1 MDIFYEY
8 LIEANKALDN
18 YTELSEYQSLFEATK
33 SEEIAEIEVNN
44 KKAVEKS
51 ESLFKKAINV
61 IRGILDKIRD
71 AITNFFDYLKLS
83 TNEKSAYNK
92 FKNAIKNDP
101 ELGNKKV
108 TVKVYQDITKTYDA
122 AIKRAEDAY
131 EAYKKDEAA
140 NRPDLMKEIQGDV
153 KKGVKVVTKTVTL
166 NALLHI
172 INDDINAAKLM
183 TTAIKSDNRVLDY
196 LEDQF
201 GEKGAKKIKRV
212 AKSRSS
218 LIGMRRFIATLRRD
232 ESKCLIESVQG
243 SLTDAIGLVRSAA
256 KVAPDETKEI
266 IGAGIDVAKIGAGSS
281 IKRKMSEANPI
292 TRMKN
297 KRYEKKVNSTID
309 SIGAMGNSI
318 KKSGDILK
326 SGFSNLGNFTSKE
339 SGDDMY
345 SMYNNDD
352 INYVSEVTL
361 LDIMALG
368 AVLAGGILLVKN
380 AKIPDTE
387 NKRIRKLFKIYERM
401 HPDCIPFKKFKR
413 TTSTFDNLPSEI
425 MQLEVHSKNMTKYIS
440 NPNYYLKYFLY
451 DYKGHSV
458 MYCVEILAKNG
469 SDMIRSNISNFKGCS
484 KHKKYYEA
492 YMCFDRNVY
501 TDTLEL
507 FIKDMEKVYNSNK
520 KMIKESGND
529 DINYIIDTIDKSGS
543 NEDIFKEFEEEAMN
557 FLGDEYYNEGA
568 NYNVA
573 TKFKDVKHECRRKF
587 YLAKKCIR
595 QKKYKESVKYLADAK
610 ESITELK
617 VCLNETVNNPD
628 STITE
633 VAIGILFS
641 AIHDFSDDLD
651 FCAVLALESLVNVS
665 KMKYI
670 QNIQRLAF
678 VFVKLVNE
686 IRMFKNSVDQSEN
699 ITIANFNPYLNRV
712 RAELNKLENLFN
724 KTIDAVAKLDA
735 GISEK
740 RYVELMTPAEKE
752 KYDESREKLLNEIQ
766 TIKTE
771 SVYDDDFM
779 LEETDFDDQFLES
792 LF

>member
-297 KRYEKKVNSTID
+297 KRYKKKVNNTID
-309 SIGAMGNSI
+309 SIDAMGNSI

-345 SMYNNDD
+345 SMYNN
-352 INYVSEVTL
+352 
-361 LDIMALG
+361 
-368 AVLAGGILLVKN
+368 
-380 AKIPDTE
+380 
-387 NKRIRKLFKIYERM
+387 
-401 HPDCIPFKKFKR
+401 
-413 TTSTFDNLPSEI
+413 
-425 MQLEVHSKNMTKYIS
+425 
-440 NPNYYLKYFLY
+440 
-451 DYKGHSV
+451 
-458 MYCVEILAKNG
+458 
-469 SDMIRSNISNFKGCS
+469 
-484 KHKKYYEA
+484 
-492 YMCFDRNVY
+492 
-501 TDTLEL
+501 
-507 FIKDMEKVYNSNK
+507 
-520 KMIKESGND
+520 
-529 DINYIIDTIDKSGS
+529 
-543 NEDIFKEFEEEAMN
+543 EDIFKEFEEEAMN

-573 TKFKDVKHECRRKF
+573 TKFKDAKHECRRKF

-595 QKKYKESVKYLADAK
+595 QKKYKESVKYLAEAK

-641 AIHDFSDDLD
+641 AMHDFSDDLD

-670 QNIQRLAF
+670 QNISKLAF

-712 RAELNKLENLFN
+712 RADLNKLDYLFN

-735 GISEK
+735 GIAENK
-740 RYVELMTPAEKE
+740 YVELMSPAEKE
-752 KYDESREKLLNEIQ
+752 KFNEVREKLLNEIQ
-766 TIKTE
+766 SLKTE
-771 SVYDDDFM
+771 SVYDDFM

>member
-297 KRYEKKVNSTID
+297 KRYEKKVNNTLD
-309 SIGAMGNSI
+309 SIDAMGNSI

-339 SGDDMY
+339 SGGDMY
-345 SMYNNDD
+345 PIYNNEDT
-352 INYVSEVTL
+352 NYISEVAL
-361 LDIMALG
+361 LDIIALG

-380 AKIPDTE
+380 AKIPDKE
-387 NKRIRKLFKIYERM
+387 GKRIEKLFKIYEKM

-413 TTSTFDNLPSEI
+413 TAYTFDNLPSEI
-425 MQLEVHSKNMTKYIS
+425 MQAEVHNKYMSEYIS

-451 DYKGHSV
+451 NYKKYPT

-469 SDMIRSNISNFKGCS
+469 SDMINTNYITSECG
-484 KHKKYYEA
+484 KHKKYYDA
-492 YMCFDRNVY
+492 CMCFDRNVY
-501 TDTLEL
+501 TKTLEL
-507 FIKDMEKVYNSNK
+507 FIKDMEKVYESNK
-520 KMIKESGND
+520 RMIKESCND
-529 DINYIIDTIDKSGS
+529 DIIDIIDTIDKSNT
-543 NEDIFKEFEEEAMN
+543 NEDIFKEFKEEAMD
-557 FLGDEYYNEGA
+557 FLGDEYYEGA
-568 NYNVA
+568 NYDVA
-573 TKFKDVKHECRRKF
+573 TKFKNAKHECRRKF
-587 YLAKKCIR
+587 YLAKKSIR
-595 QKKYKESVKYLADAK
+595 QKKYKESAKYLAEAK
-610 ESITELK
+610 DSITELK

-641 AIHDFSDDLD
+641 AMHDFSDDLD
-651 FCAVLALESLVNVS
+651 FYAVLALESLVNVS

-686 IRMFKNSVDQSEN
+686 IRMFKNSVVQSET
-699 ITIANFNPYLNRV
+699 ITIANFNPYLNRI
-712 RAELNKLENLFN
+712 RAELDKLESLFH
-724 KTIDAVAKLDA
+724 KTIDAVVKLDA

-740 RYVELMTPAEKE
+740 KYFELMTPAEKE
-752 KYDESREKLLNEIQ
+752 KYNESNEKILNEIQ
-766 TIKTE
+766 KIKTE
-771 SVYDDDFM
+771 SVYDDSM

>member
-309 SIGAMGNSI
+309 SIDAMGNSI

-345 SMYNNDD
+345 SMYN
-352 INYVSEVTL
+352 
-361 LDIMALG
+361 
-368 AVLAGGILLVKN
+368 
-380 AKIPDTE
+380 
-387 NKRIRKLFKIYERM
+387 
-401 HPDCIPFKKFKR
+401 
-413 TTSTFDNLPSEI
+413 
-425 MQLEVHSKNMTKYIS
+425 
-440 NPNYYLKYFLY
+440 
-451 DYKGHSV
+451 
-458 MYCVEILAKNG
+458 
-469 SDMIRSNISNFKGCS
+469 
-484 KHKKYYEA
+484 
-492 YMCFDRNVY
+492 
-501 TDTLEL
+501 
-507 FIKDMEKVYNSNK
+507 
-520 KMIKESGND
+520 
-529 DINYIIDTIDKSGS
+529 

-651 FCAVLALESLVNVS
+651 LCAVLALESLVNVS

-735 GISEK
+735 GIYEK

>member
-8 LIEANKALDN
+8 LIEANKALDD

-183 TTAIKSDNRVLDY
+183 TTAIKSDSRVLDY

-218 LIGMRRFIATLRRD
+218 LIGIRRFIATLRRD

-243 SLTDAIGLVRSAA
+243 SLTDAIGLVNSAT
-256 KVAPDETKEI
+256 KIAPDESREIMSIAGDVVKSSLKQNAKE
-266 IGAGIDVAKIGAGSS
+266 K
-281 IKRKMSEANPI
+281 NPI
-292 TRMKN
+292 TIIKN
-297 KRYEKKVNSTID
+297 KRYEKKVKNTID
-309 SIGAMGNSI
+309 NMSSMGNSI

-339 SGDDMY
+339 SSDDMY
-345 SMYNNDD
+345 SMYNND
-352 INYVSEVTL
+352 
-361 LDIMALG
+361 
-368 AVLAGGILLVKN
+368 
-380 AKIPDTE
+380 
-387 NKRIRKLFKIYERM
+387 
-401 HPDCIPFKKFKR
+401 
-413 TTSTFDNLPSEI
+413 
-425 MQLEVHSKNMTKYIS
+425 
-440 NPNYYLKYFLY
+440 
-451 DYKGHSV
+451 
-458 MYCVEILAKNG
+458 
-469 SDMIRSNISNFKGCS
+469 
-484 KHKKYYEA
+484 
-492 YMCFDRNVY
+492 
-501 TDTLEL
+501 
-507 FIKDMEKVYNSNK
+507 
-520 KMIKESGND
+520 
-529 DINYIIDTIDKSGS
+529 
-543 NEDIFKEFEEEAMN
+543 DIFKEFEEEAMN
-557 FLGDEYYNEGA
+557 FLGDEYYNEG
-568 NYNVA
+568 
-573 TKFKDVKHECRRKF
+573 
-587 YLAKKCIR
+587 
-595 QKKYKESVKYLADAK
+595 
-610 ESITELK
+610 
-617 VCLNETVNNPD
+617 VNNA
-628 STITE
+628 T
-633 VAIGILFS
+633 
-641 AIHDFSDDLD
+641 
-651 FCAVLALESLVNVS
+651 
-665 KMKYI
+665 
-670 QNIQRLAF
+670 
-678 VFVKLVNE
+678 
-686 IRMFKNSVDQSEN
+686 
-699 ITIANFNPYLNRV
+699 
-712 RAELNKLENLFN
+712 
-724 KTIDAVAKLDA
+724 
-735 GISEK
+735 
-740 RYVELMTPAEKE
+740 
-752 KYDESREKLLNEIQ
+752 
-766 TIKTE
+766 KTE
-771 SVYDDDFM
+771 SVYDDFM